1 MLESAAGRGK
11 SAPTGSEDFRMT
23 DRTELLDG
31 LARLARLSLAPA
43 ERAALSNDLDQMLGL
58 IDELTAVDVANV
70 EPLAH
75 PHDMALRLRADAVTE
90 PDRSE
95 EFLAAAPDSHAGY
108 FLVPRVIE

>member
-1 MLESAAGRGK
+1 
-11 SAPTGSEDFRMT
+11 MT

-43 ERAALSNDLDQMLGL
+43 ERVALSRDLDQMLGL
-58 IDELTAVDVANV
+58 IDELNAVDVNGV

-75 PHDMALRLRADAVTE
+75 PHDMALRLRPDVVTE
-90 PDRSE
+90 GDRSE
-95 EFLAAAPDSHAGY
+95 ELLAAAADSHAGY